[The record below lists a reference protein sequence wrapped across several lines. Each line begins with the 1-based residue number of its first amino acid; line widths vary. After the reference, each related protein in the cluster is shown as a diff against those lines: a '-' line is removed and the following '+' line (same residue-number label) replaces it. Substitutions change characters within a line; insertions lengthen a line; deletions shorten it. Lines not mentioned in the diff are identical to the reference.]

1 MRDLESCTRL
11 RERLKKIQEMELS
24 SVLHKNNLS
33 ELGQKDSR
41 SSEDPVLAPD
51 IIINIVPSKNVA
63 SSYELVLQE
72 SIEDIENN
80 SADPTSSS
88 DTALTSADTALTSA
102 DTAPASNTNLLNP
115 PKKLCENILFRI
127 FLTSLLLIICSPFI
141 ICNFYF
147 AETDVSCVNEET
159 GLGLTFRTIFIID
172 ASLSI
177 AFVFLIG
184 LINDELYSVCST
196 FFYNLFNF
204 IWLIIECIIFFSFM
218 NSGRL
223 CNHSVY
229 TYIMTS
235 LIMKIIGQGVLTLK
249 FICGSSE

>member
-1 MRDLESCTRL
+1 
-11 RERLKKIQEMELS
+11 MELPS
-24 SVLHKNNLS
+24 IQHKNNLS
-33 ELGQKDSR
+33 KLEQTDSR
-41 SSEDPVLAPD
+41 SSEVPVLAPD
-51 IIINIVPSKNVA
+51 IIINIVPSKNTA

-80 SADPTSSS
+80 SADPISSS
-88 DTALTSADTALTSA
+88 DPVLVSVEPSPVSSSDPALVSVDP
-102 DTAPASNTNLLNP
+102 APISNTNLPNL

-177 AFVFLIG
+177 AFVSLIG